1 MLLPARSMWI
11 MRSSKKGRRSWM
23 GYCCSHKI
31 LSRSLISFY
40 IHFHTSIIFQR
51 RAKIKPFRF
60 ILHVSCHQRPI
71 DKLQHTLD
79 ESIPNVQLSQAF
91 RRPNIVWQ
99 DLSSGVSKN
108 ANVVD
113 LCLRRRGMSDWTSDA
128 RLLSMS
134 INVPQI
140 HFPICHPP
148 PETLPRTNNGRHWN
162 VFGVKIILWEHH
174 FVSSIV
180 CYFAT
185 RKQPTN
191 WRRLWAIL
199 LGLRGKHDWQK

>member
-51 RAKIKPFRF
+51 RAKIKTFRF

-140 HFPICHPP
+140 YFPICHPYHQKRCP
-148 PETLPRTNNGRHWN
+148 VQIMAGTEMFLALKS
-162 VFGVKIILWEHH
+162 FGFKRIL
-174 FVSSIV
+174 FLSSIV
-180 CYFAT
+180 CYKNGDYKFKA
-185 RKQPTN
+185 
-191 WRRLWAIL
+191 LWGNFDL
-199 LGLRGKHDWQK
+199 FTWS